1 MSTPIERLRELHKP
15 CVMPCF
21 DHAWVGDRQH
31 CAGPHCLATWP
42 CDTIAALDAH
52 DALEAE
58 NARARILVDEYR
70 DECVSQTFEIARLR
84 ERAMTMCY
92 AYAGEMAAR
101 ASGVEIKGFPLL
113 DAYQRLFVELWPS
126 DEPEAIQ

>member
-1 MSTPIERLRELHKP
+1 MSLTPIDQLRAKHVNKGW
-15 CVMPCF
+15 
-21 DHAWVGDRQH
+21 H
-31 CAGPHCLATWP
+31 GPDGPVCDGCGSPWP

-126 DEPEAIQ
+126 DEPEATQ